1 MLDSV
6 AYMRPLVVKNQGNAC
21 SSILARI
28 FRTGSQTSMFAPE
41 MQPEPYKAAPPGKIL
56 QILRVR
62 NRFDK
67 KMTNDDAPHWSGGFR
82 DLAFKV
88 KVGFKV
94 PTVEGQRASNCCFS
108 PPTLF
113 MQESSSGAPQ
123 FVPVYDQLLA
133 H

>member
-1 MLDSV
+1 
-6 AYMRPLVVKNQGNAC
+6 
-21 SSILARI
+21 
-28 FRTGSQTSMFAPE
+28 MFAPE

-56 QILRVR
+56 EILRIR
-62 NRFDK
+62 NRFEK
-67 KMTNDDAPHWSGGFR
+67 KMKNHDAPHWSGGFR

-94 PTVEGQRASNCCFS
+94 PPVDGQRVPNCFS
-108 PPTLF
+108 HPTLC

-133 H
+133 R